1 MDLKELYIP
10 TLLDISFETVGKL
23 VFGIGVYKRLPE
35 ILKSL
40 GVTAPLVVTDKG
52 IINAGIFNKIKE
64 PLADASSTVIVYDKV
79 VTEPTIE
86 SMEAVKD
93 FVREQNCDGVIGL
106 GGGSSMDTAKIAAL
120 MKNNPG
126 NVADYLNQ
134 RFEKPRLP
142 LILVPT
148 TAGTGAEMTG
158 DIVFS
163 IGHEKKWFSTSKAL
177 ADVALVDPLLTV
189 SMPPRVTAST
199 GLEALS
205 HAIEA
210 LMTTYSI
217 QLTDVMALK
226 AAEWVIKYVERA
238 YTKGKDIVARYYM
251 SLAATTAG
259 IVNQNAPATLPH
271 SVGYTLAHRYNLPH
285 GISCAIPLPY
295 CMRYNLPM
303 CIDKFATIGSFFGIT
318 SGTKREIALRVIEK
332 IRELIASL
340 DIPTSLKDLGVP
352 KELLP
357 TLAKELIEKYPRP
370 HNICRIDIKKAE
382 DLYTRM
388 WEGIL

>member
-10 TLLDISFETVGKL
+10 TLPNISFETVGKL
-23 VFGIGVYKRLPE
+23 IFGIGIYKKLPE
-35 ILKSL
+35 ILKNL

-52 IINAGIFNKIKE
+52 IIKAGLIDKIKE
-64 PLADASSTVIVYDKV
+64 PLADTSSTIIIYDKV

-93 FVREQNCDGVIGL
+93 FVREHNCDGVIGV

-126 NVADYLNQ
+126 NVVDYINQ

-142 LILVPT
+142 LILIPT
-148 TAGTGAEMTG
+148 TAGTGAEVTG

-163 IGHEKKWFSTSKAL
+163 IAQEKKWFSTSKAL
-177 ADVALVDPLLTV
+177 ADIALVDPVLTV
-189 SMPPRVTAST
+189 SMPPRITAST
-199 GLEALS
+199 GLDALC

-210 LMTTYSI
+210 LMTTYSNP
-217 QLTDVMALK
+217 LTDMMALK
-226 AAEWVIKYVERA
+226 AAEWVIKHIERA
-238 YTKGKDIVARYYM
+238 YTQGKDIVARYYM

-303 CIDKFATIGSFFGIT
+303 CVDKFAVIASVFGIT
-318 SGTKREIALRVIEK
+318 SDTKREIALRAIEE
-332 IRELIASL
+332 IRKLIASL
-340 DIPTSLKDLGVP
+340 DLPTSLKDLGVP

-357 TLAKELIEKYPRP
+357 TLARELIEKYPRP
-370 HNICRIDIKKAE
+370 HNICKIDLKKAE
-382 DLYTRM
+382 DLYMRM
-388 WEGIL
+388 WEGIF